1 MNGER
6 GGGGALGS
14 SLTDDHP
21 VLSGQLSSVHVR
33 LVKGRSSKT
42 QNLSA

>member
-1 MNGER
+1 MGR
-6 GGGGALGS
+6 GVGGGALGS
-14 SLTDDHP
+14 PLTDDHP

-33 LVKGRSSKT
+33 LVEGRSSKT